1 VTTFAQVQRQPQGP
15 TSNPPR
21 AATVPADA
29 NELDAAP
36 TTAPSGA
43 GHDIGRISLGPPP
56 PPVARKPA
64 ADQGGRGLAVG
75 AADSAN
81 EREADRMAERA
92 IRAPLPRTGAGG
104 SDGAGGRIRATV
116 GPVVQAR
123 AGGDGGAAEVAPAS
137 VGEVLSSP
145 GRSLDPATRVRM
157 EQRFGHDFS
166 QVRLHAGGAAERSAS
181 ELSALAYTVGNH
193 IVFGEGRYAPGTP
206 MGQRL
211 IAHELAHVVQQA
223 VAVPVVQR
231 DPDPQ
236 KTPPGQNPPPPG
248 PKSRDPAAEV
258 RTILSSRTAR
268 KDLSA
273 WLNAHPADRA
283 VAEKTLLD
291 KATSSTVERELEL
304 IGDLISEV
312 FARDPGSS
320 ARAALRNQV
329 KHDAEA
335 AWNQYAAAAAIATI
349 SQWSADG
356 GERNRILSKITDRTA
371 KADAVKSFTKLR
383 SDADKLLKDFQK
395 DRGPLMKQLQH
406 DLSVMPLRTSPAFD
420 PVAEQDLVTR
430 ILLQL
435 ERTIG
440 RAEGIRVQSFE
451 LQTAKTPSSTTSAEI
466 KNLDKQRDE
475 AEASVKAAQK
485 EFDDAK
491 KLTGPGAAAKVRTA
505 TSKFQRAQD
514 RRNALAANRAKAS
527 PAAARAIKFRE
538 DPKEAQRVTTA
549 LAQATSERNSFVKAQ
564 AAKLPAF
571 DSLADDDAKWWVY
584 WQFLKNA
591 RDGFEGF
598 PVETTLRPLLLARN
612 KMITRPEA
620 TGIQA
625 KTSPDTYSGH
635 GWGQYDLNAPAGT
648 KVDVVE
654 PKEIDLSTVLGGS
667 PRTFEWAGSRVSA
680 VFGTD
685 PRQTEKDVLDKLA
698 YGFFGRDRAF
708 EKKIEQTDVEAT
720 GLPPNRTPE
729 PNRLVAGLLY
739 RSTVEGTELE
749 IEDQLVQ
756 LHADLE
762 QLLEASDEFKGLRV
776 NEDEEIL
783 TQTFDASTGDFG
795 TPNLL
800 NPAAFTTGGKAG
812 IPGTV
817 LRAFNAAVSRILKED
832 NEFTRAVFLLMK
844 QRLEQLRATGGVEPG
859 HLGVLDWAGPSVFVL
874 HKYKLKGGSEEAW
887 IRVIYLHL
895 HKAEAK
901 VGKLSKDP
909 LTVGQVGS
917 GGNAISPHVHMAIS
931 VFRSEPA
938 WNTLPIDYI
947 DPTDF
952 FGMVPRS
959 PFKTSP

>member
-1 VTTFAQVQRQPQGP
+1 MRCCVTTFAHGQRQPQGP
-15 TSNPPR
+15 TTNAPK
-21 AATVPADA
+21 AAPVEADA
-29 NELDAAP
+29 NGLDAAP
-36 TTAPSGA
+36 TVAPSGP
-43 GHDIGRISLGPPP
+43 GHDFGRISLRPPSMP
-56 PPVARKPA
+56 LARKPDVA
-64 ADQGGRGLAVG
+64 GRGLAVG
-75 AADSAN
+75 AVDSAH
-81 EREADRMAERA
+81 EREADRMAEGA
-92 IRAPLPRTGAGG
+92 VRAPLPRTSAGLAG
-104 SDGAGGRIRATV
+104 SGS
-116 GPVVQAR
+116 
-123 AGGDGGAAEVAPAS
+123 EVAPGS

-145 GRSLDPATRVRM
+145 GRSLDPPTRVLM

-166 QVRLHAGGAAERSAS
+166 QVRLHAGGAAERSAR

-193 IVFGEGRYAPGTP
+193 VVFGEGRYAPGTP
-206 MGQRL
+206 AGQRL
-211 IAHELAHVVQQA
+211 IAHELAHVVQQSGTA
-223 VAVPVVQR
+223 PVLRRQ
-231 DPDPQ
+231 PDPH
-236 KTPPGQNPPPPG
+236 KPPPGQSPPPPPG

-258 RTILSSRTAR
+258 STIISSRTAG
-268 KDLSA
+268 KDLRA
-273 WLNAHPADRA
+273 WLDAHPADRG

-291 KATSSTVERELEL
+291 KAASSTVERELER
-304 IGDLISEV
+304 IGDLLAEV

-320 ARAALRNQV
+320 ARVALRNQL

-335 AWNQYAAAAAIATI
+335 VWNQYAAAAAIATI
-349 SQWSADG
+349 SQWSGDG
-356 GERNRILSKITDRTA
+356 SERNRILSKITDRTA
-371 KADAVKSFTKLR
+371 KADAVKRFTKLR
-383 SDADKLLKDFQK
+383 SDADKLLKDFK
-395 DRGPLMKQLQH
+395 NDRGPLMKQLQH
-406 DLSVMPLRTSPAFD
+406 DLSVMPLRTSPTFD

-440 RAEGIRVQSFE
+440 RAEAIRVQTFE
-451 LQTAKTPSSTTSAEI
+451 LETAKTPSSTTSAEI

-475 AEASVKAAQK
+475 AEASVKTAQK
-485 EFDDAK
+485 ELDDAK
-491 KLTGPGAAAKVRTA
+491 KLTGPSAAAKVRTA
-505 TSKFQRAQD
+505 TSKLQRAQD
-514 RRNALAANRAKAS
+514 RQKAVAANRAKAS
-527 PAAARAIKFRE
+527 PAAGRAIKFRE

-549 LAQATSERNSFVKAQ
+549 LGQATSERNSFVTAQ
-564 AAKLPAF
+564 AAKLPEF
-571 DSLADDDAKWWVY
+571 DGLADDDARWWVY

-654 PKEIDLSTVLGGS
+654 PKEIDLSSVLGGP
-667 PRTFEWAGSRVSA
+667 PRTFEWVGSRVSA
-680 VFGTD
+680 VFGKD

-708 EKKIEQTDVEAT
+708 EKKIQETDVEAT

-749 IEDQLVQ
+749 IEDQLVK

-762 QLLEASDEFKGLRV
+762 QLLEASDEFKNLRV
-776 NEDEEIL
+776 DEHEEIL

-795 TPNLL
+795 TRNLL
-800 NPAAFTTGGKAG
+800 NPAAFSTGGKAG
-812 IPGTV
+812 IPATV
-817 LRAFNAAVSRILKED
+817 LGAFNTAVSRILKED

-844 QRLEQLRATGGVEPG
+844 QRLEELRATGGVEPG

-895 HKAEAK
+895 HKAEAI

-938 WNTLPIDYI
+938 WNTPPVDYI